1 MNSSR
6 TLDSWIGRFLGD
18 SQRYRLERFISSGGM
33 GDVFLATDTRLGQQ
47 VALKLLKDTLSP
59 TETLK
64 KRFKRE
70 VDICAAL
77 SSEHIVQVRDC
88 GVTDQGYPFYVMEY
102 LQGESL
108 GQLMRREKRLPVERT
123 VKIIRQ
129 VCTGLQRAH
138 QGVTLGTKTS
148 IKVVHR
154 DLKPDNIFL
163 IPTDLGELV
172 KILDFGIAKIRDD
185 AAEYTN
191 LTSTFQG
198 TFRYAAPE
206 QLRVDQNIDGRADI
220 YSLGVILYEML
231 SGCDPFG
238 FGNNARSTSG
248 VMWGMAHTSKPPQ
261 LLRSQPGCEH
271 LPAELEAIVMR
282 CLQKAPEDRFASVEE
297 LSQALQ
303 NWMTDKNSNAVVK
316 PVDET
321 IVQIPSAHTED
332 ALDPTEERPLILA
345 KSPTPDT
352 TNVQIPASPQQNNS
366 DRTITQ
372 NDQPADRNKSSD
384 VTIPQDSSQ
393 PNKKG
398 RNGAEDDS
406 TKSHQHRLFLIIGAI
421 ASLAAI
427 GAVIAYIHNNST
439 QPSNTPQPID
449 ICKENPNSLFCT
461 K

>member
-108 GQLMRREKRLPVERT
+108 GQLMRREKRLPVERS

-129 VCTGLQRAH
+129 VCTGLQHAH
-138 QGVTLGTKTS
+138 QGVTLGAKTS

-185 AAEYTN
+185 AAEHTN

-220 YSLGVILYEML
+220 YSLGVIMYEML

-238 FGNNARSTSG
+238 FRNKARTTSG
-248 VMWGMAHTSKPPQ
+248 LMWCMAHTSEPPQ

-271 LPAELEAIVMR
+271 LPAELEKIVMR
-282 CLQKAPEDRFASVEE
+282 CLQKSPADRFASVEE

-303 NWMTDKNSNAVVK
+303 SLMLKSGKTASDESKIMVQPIDTTIAQPIASGLGEML
-316 PVDET
+316 DET
-321 IVQIPSAHTED
+321 LA
-332 ALDPTEERPLILA
+332 RPLIPLQQ
-345 KSPTPDT
+345 SPTPNT
-352 TNVQIPASPQQNNS
+352 TPGQSQVNK
-366 DRTITQ
+366 
-372 NDQPADRNKSSD
+372 QPS
-384 VTIPQDSSQ
+384 
-393 PNKKG
+393 
-398 RNGAEDDS
+398 
-406 TKSHQHRLFLIIGAI
+406 RLLLILGGVAI
-421 ASLAAI
+421 SLVIIATL
-427 GAVIAYIHNNST
+427 IAYNQNL
-439 QPSNTPQPID
+439 QPSNEGGLEAPQQPTNKPI
-449 ICKENPNSLFCT
+449 PW
-461 K
+461 